1 MTTLTTYRPSLLGHG
16 VFNDIFDTMLDF
28 PQLMHRTTQGYPVA
42 DIYREEDGNTVMEF
56 ALAGFSRAEL
66 AVEIKPEKNSITVS
80 ANTDG
85 LTEKER
91 QRVRAVLKA
100 VGGEKS
106 FDVLARVDGGGYSA
120 QADAISLG
128 IARALLIQNPENEP
142 ILREGKFLTR
152 DSREVERKKPGQKG
166 ARKSFQFSKR

>member
-1 MTTLTTYRPSLLGHG
+1 MAKKKEVNYIWGTGRRKTAVARVRLLEGSG
-16 VFNDIFDTMLDF
+16 SIQVNKKDVNDFF
-28 PQLMHRTTQGYPVA
+28 G
-42 DIYREEDGNTVMEF
+42 
-56 ALAGFSRAEL
+56 
-66 AVEIKPEKNSITVS
+66 
-80 ANTDG
+80 
-85 LTEKER
+85 TEKER

-120 QADAISLG
+120 QADAISRG

-152 DSREVERKKPGQKG
+152 DSREVERQKLGQEG
-166 ARKSFQFSKR
+166 ARKSFRFSKR

>member
-91 QRVRAVLKA
+91 QRRV
-100 VGGEKS
+100 
-106 FDVLARVDGGGYSA
+106 AR
-120 QADAISLG
+120 
-128 IARALLIQNPENEP
+128 RN
-142 ILREGKFLTR
+142 
-152 DSREVERKKPGQKG
+152 
-166 ARKSFQFSKR
+166 FSKTYVNYDNNLDLSSCTATFENGLLTVTVPSRPEIKPLQVKIK